1 MNGPLTCSVF
11 TTTADEL
18 ALGAVEEPLRSHLL
32 QHAAGCAECRALLDG
47 LGSVADRLLILA
59 PEVEPPAGFESRVLA
74 RLGSPAVAAA
84 PGRRRRL
91 VAVAAAAFVLVL
103 GAGVAAAIVARGD
116 GAEPVAAIV
125 TTDDVRVG
133 EVRLVAEP
141 EPHVLVTV
149 ERPRPGPGTR
159 FCELQLPDGTWV
171 EVGSWELDEIASGV
185 WAAGIDAELL
195 DSGAMRITLDDGT
208 VVATA
213 TF

>member
-1 MNGPLTCSVF
+1 
-11 TTTADEL
+11 
-18 ALGAVEEPLRSHLL
+18 
-32 QHAAGCAECRALLDG
+32 
-47 LGSVADRLLILA
+47 
-59 PEVEPPAGFESRVLA
+59 
-74 RLGSPAVAAA
+74 
-84 PGRRRRL
+84 
-91 VAVAAAAFVLVL
+91 
-103 GAGVAAAIVARGD
+103 
-116 GAEPVAAIV
+116 
-125 TTDDVRVG
+125 
-133 EVRLVAEP
+133 
-141 EPHVLVTV
+141 VLVTV